1 MTLFDACIEGDLE
14 RIHDV
19 IDKGADDWNW
29 GLHGACNGGHLEIV
43 NLMIARGAT
52 DWVWGLRYACE
63 GGHLEIVNLM
73 IDKGATDLSYKY
85 LQNKETQ
92 LYLLYNGH
100 RRQRLQ
106 SIPNIGTLYTE
117 LDNWNEHVTKWLVF
131 VTIKD
136 LAGVIAGY
144 VCV

>member
-1 MTLFDACIEGDLE
+1 
-14 RIHDV
+14 
-19 IDKGADDWNW
+19 
-29 GLHGACNGGHLEIV
+29 
-43 NLMIARGAT
+43 
-52 DWVWGLRYACE
+52 
-63 GGHLEIVNLM
+63 M
-73 IDKGATDLSYKY
+73 IDKGATYLDRKY
-85 LQNKETQ
+85 LENKETQ

-117 LDNWNEHVTKWLVF
+117 LDNWNKHVTDWLVT

-136 LAGVIAGY
+136 LAGVIARY